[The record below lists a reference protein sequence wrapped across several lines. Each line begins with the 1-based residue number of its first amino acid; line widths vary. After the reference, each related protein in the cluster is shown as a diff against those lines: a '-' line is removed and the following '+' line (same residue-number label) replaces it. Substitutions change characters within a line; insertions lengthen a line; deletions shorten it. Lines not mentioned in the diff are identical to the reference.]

1 MFYSGG
7 CASGESARD
16 FLLDRSECPL
26 HENHVSQK
34 HNKRLLSGMSCLTVL
49 AVLPRCELYKTPLR
63 LFFSINFYIHAMKP
77 FVKNYIFA
85 KNCSM
90 KSALTLLFFLLVI
103 QPGFLVPLFLS
114 SALGDTQAIG
124 KGLLVAP
131 VRLEFEGR
139 IRSGTFKILNRDPAT
154 VNYRISFAP
163 LLEKDK
169 GENAKDWVRFSPRRV
184 RLGPGEHQTV
194 RVLARKPLN
203 LAAGKY
209 TARLLIQAIPPARP
223 KSDEPT
229 DNIQINLDIVYGI
242 SIPIII
248 KHNP

>member
-1 MFYSGG
+1 MKSFF
-7 CASGESARD
+7 RD
-16 FLLDRSECPL
+16 YLF
-26 HENHVSQK
+26 SQ
-34 HNKRLLSGMSCLTVL
+34 NG
-49 AVLPRCELYKTPLR
+49 
-63 LFFSINFYIHAMKP
+63 
-77 FVKNYIFA
+77 
-85 KNCSM
+85 SM
-90 KSALTLLFFLLVI
+90 KFAMTLLFFLLVI

-139 IRSGTFKILNRDPAT
+139 IRSGTFKILNKDPAT

-194 RVLARKPLN
+194 RVVARKPLD
-203 LAAGKY
+203 LAPGEY

-223 KSDEPT
+223 KSDEPI

-242 SIPIII
+242 SVPIII